1 MVNAIVL
8 LKAERDKVN
17 AVAKALVDLKGV
29 SEVYSVSGRY
39 DLVAIIR
46 VKDNDRLAETVTDQM
61 RKVKGIL
68 STETMLAFQAY
79 SHHDLE
85 GMFSIGFD

>member
-1 MVNAIVL
+1 
-8 LKAERDKVN
+8 
-17 AVAKALVDLKGV
+17 
-29 SEVYSVSGRY
+29 
-39 DLVAIIR
+39 VAIIR
-46 VKDNDRLAETVTDQM
+46 VKDNDRLAETVTKHM
-61 RKVKGIL
+61 RKVTGIL